1 MSGIRLDQE
10 EMKLDRDNYNK
21 MTSPFFKL
29 VLNNISLQIMIT
41 IFAILVYVIFSSL
54 TGQATADIV
63 VTSLFVPAY
72 CFSIYQNNWATAL
85 RDRNLVQYGHIRENR
100 KRGFL
105 SGILA
110 ALPLFIYTMIA
121 IVYIYRLGP
130 ECYEFGIYKICAA
143 PYILFSNF
151 LNSRAPYLMLLY
163 SLCSPVFAAL
173 GYHNG
178 YKEYRIWDHIL
189 YEDGVKPKRK
199 TNNSAPK
206 ARKTRR

>member
-1 MSGIRLDQE
+1 ME
-10 EMKLDRDNYNK
+10 LDRDNYNK
-21 MTSPFFKL
+21 MSSPFFKL

-54 TGQATADIV
+54 AGQRTADIV
-63 VTSLFVPAY
+63 VTSIFLPAY
-72 CFSIYQNNWATAL
+72 CFAIYQNNWATAL
-85 RDRNLVQYGHIRENR
+85 RDRNLVRYGHIRENR
-100 KRGFL
+100 KRGFI
-105 SGILA
+105 SGSLA
-110 ALPLFIYTMIA
+110 ARPPFVYT
-121 IVYIYRLGP
+121 IVAVIYIYQSGP

-189 YEDGVKPKRK
+189 YENGVKPARK
-199 TNNSAPK
+199 ANRDTP
-206 ARKTRR
+206 KTRRNKR